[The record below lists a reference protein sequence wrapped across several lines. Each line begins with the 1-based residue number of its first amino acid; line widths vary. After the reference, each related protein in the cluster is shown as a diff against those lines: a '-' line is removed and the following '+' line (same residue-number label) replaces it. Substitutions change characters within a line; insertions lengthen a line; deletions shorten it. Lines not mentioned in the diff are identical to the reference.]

1 MRRRTFARDLL
12 GTMLMLAI
20 LIGLCVLIVLGEHY
34 LENFKSH

>member
-12 GTMLMLAI
+12 GTVIMFLV
-20 LIGLCVLIVLGEHY
+20 LIGLCVIIVLLEHF

>member
-12 GTMLMLAI
+12 GTLVMFGV
-20 LIGLCVLIVLGEHY
+20 LIGLCVVIILLEHF